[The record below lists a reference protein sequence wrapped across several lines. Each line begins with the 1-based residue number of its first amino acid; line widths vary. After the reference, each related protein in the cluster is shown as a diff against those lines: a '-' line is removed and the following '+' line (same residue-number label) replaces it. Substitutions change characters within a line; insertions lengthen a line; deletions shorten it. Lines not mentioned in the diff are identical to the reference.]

1 LNNVCRSVIADL
13 VVISQL
19 LAFTIASHGG
29 YNWPVQ
35 IVKALSQTAVRG
47 TVQLRHPVV
56 NPNIQV
62 NEEVRESAHVQ

>member
-1 LNNVCRSVIADL
+1 MCRSVIADL
-13 VVISQL
+13 VVISEL

-29 YNWPVQ
+29 YNWAVQ
-35 IVKALSQTAVRG
+35 IVKALFPAAERG
-47 TVQLRHPVV
+47 IPQLRHPVV